1 MYTIRRFKGDC
12 PPWERAECLSIN
24 WFGWGGDYR
33 PETEAALL
41 YQEGRGFWL
50 RFRCREERPRTRI
63 AEHNGTVC
71 HDSCVEAFIN
81 FQPET
86 DRRYLNLEINAAGV
100 YLLHFG
106 EAGKRRPAEEGE
118 ERLLIHPSRAGAWWE
133 VTAFLPQ
140 TLLRRLYGGWE
151 AAPGGILR
159 GNFYKCG
166 ELRPRHHAAWQPV
179 KTAAPDFHRP
189 EFFGRIKMDDI

>member
-12 PPWERAECLSIN
+12 PPWERAERLSIN

-86 DRRYLNLEINAAGV
+86 DRR
-100 YLLHFG
+100 
-106 EAGKRRPAEEGE
+106 
-118 ERLLIHPSRAGAWWE
+118 
-133 VTAFLPQ
+133 
-140 TLLRRLYGGWE
+140 
-151 AAPGGILR
+151 
-159 GNFYKCG
+159 
-166 ELRPRHHAAWQPV
+166 
-179 KTAAPDFHRP
+179 
-189 EFFGRIKMDDI
+189 